1 MPEKFY
7 QNKIYPLQD
16 EVLRGIQEL
25 NVDFYLTGG
34 TALSR
39 CYLNHRYSDDL
50 DLFVNDNP
58 KFKDQCKIIVSWF
71 KQSQL
76 KFEITT
82 TSDSFI
88 RGILEKDRIAMK
100 IDFINDVPFHYG
112 DFVTSQMQQES

>member
-1 MPEKFY
+1 M
-7 QNKIYPLQD
+7 
-16 EVLRGIQEL
+16 
-25 NVDFYLTGG
+25 DFYLTGG